1 MSKKTEKS
9 PKKKNTAENKNKK
22 RHSFSF
28 SKLIYNDK

>member
-28 SKLIYNDK
+28 KTYL